1 MEDVK
6 NTVQQARAEYKE
18 GSELYFGAESDE
30 VSKVR
35 GFELI
40 KSAALKYHPAAMY
53 TYGVLIVSGREEADK
68 PDRID
73 RGLGYMWQASR
84 AGMAQARKSLNDYCS
99 ARYKASF
106 ARQLNV
112 IPPMPLVG
120 FDGKPIKLRRVSK
133 LTPIDIWLDYVN
145 NENILNISVNLDFVQ
160 TETDLPDEVGF
171 YEAVIRGIKDWE
183 GEYVVF
189 GGQKL
194 KVRINISTEDRL
206 FDKIYIVPMTKDIND
221 TASKVAGYM
230 GGKRKER
237 IDSIVNHRRSVA
249 GIGLRKWSVRSRKII
264 MVQSSTGRFDDL
276 NYIRCVARHEFGHV
290 LGLGD
295 LYQSRT
301 DGFPGV
307 KKGTFKEL
315 DAYYVNNKFYNL
327 VMCDECGIISNND
340 IEMVILAF
348 LNNEMQNYQPTPL
361 GKTISKALGKGN

>member
-1 MEDVK
+1 MEDK
-6 NTVQQARAEYKE
+6 FNIVQQARAEYKE

-30 VSKVR
+30 TSKAR

-40 KSAALKYHPAAMY
+40 KSAALKHHPAAMY
-53 TYGVLIVSGREEADK
+53 TYGVLIVGGREETDK

-73 RGLGYMWQASR
+73 RGLGYIWQASR
-84 AGMAQARKSLNDYCS
+84 AGVPQARKTLDDYCN
-99 ARYKASF
+99 ARYRAAF
-106 ARQLNV
+106 ARKLKV

-120 FDGKPIKLRRVSK
+120 FDGKPIKLKRISK

-145 NENILNISVNLDFVQ
+145 GENILNISVNLDFVE
-160 TETDLPDEVGF
+160 TETALPDEAGF
-171 YEAVIRGIKDWE
+171 CQAVISGIRDWQ

-221 TASKVAGYM
+221 TASKMAGFM

-249 GIGLRKWSVRSRKII
+249 GIGIRKWSVRSRKVI

-276 NYIRCVARHEFGHV
+276 AYIRSVARHEFGHV

-295 LYQSRT
+295 L
-301 DGFPGV
+301 
-307 KKGTFKEL
+307 
-315 DAYYVNNKFYNL
+315 
-327 VMCDECGIISNND
+327 
-340 IEMVILAF
+340 
-348 LNNEMQNYQPTPL
+348 
-361 GKTISKALGKGN
+361 